1 MKKFIFL
8 LFLTACTTKNIE
20 NNLNNEIFDFNIDL
34 NFEEF
39 ETLLDKYNKVK
50 GYPDINS

>member
-1 MKKFIFL
+1 M
-8 LFLTACTTKNIE
+8 LFLAACSTKNIE
-20 NNLNNEIFDFNIDL
+20 NNLNNKVFDFNIDL

-39 ETLLDKYNKVK
+39 EILLNKYNKVK